1 MSASSPNGRSGTDRR
16 PARCLRSGGDG
27 SRNGT
32 TEERVYV
39 KKKKVPKSSTF
50 KRPSTREKLIELRTN
65 PDNWNRTQKEIAELL
80 GVTDRYVRELESDD
94 AFWEEVFARNKRN
107 AKGKDAAIWRAMTK
121 EAIDG
126 SFFQQKLYFEM
137 TGQYIQKQV
146 HQGDKNNPV
155 RVEGELTIKQL
166 IDRMSEDEIR
176 DRLEDMESAE
186 KRAKERPGK
195 KGN

>member
-1 MSASSPNGRSGTDRR
+1 VG
-16 PARCLRSGGDG
+16 
-27 SRNGT
+27 
-32 TEERVYV
+32 
-39 KKKKVPKSSTF
+39 KKKVCKSLQF
-50 KRPSTREKLIELRTN
+50 KKPNTREKLIELRTN
-65 PDNWNRTQKEIAELL
+65 PENWDMTQEQAGKLL
-80 GVTDRYVRELESDD
+80 GVTRQWVTKLESDD

-107 AKGKDAAIWRAMTK
+107 AKGKDAAIWRAMTR
-121 EAIDG
+121 EAIGG

-186 KRAKERPGK
+186 KRAGERPGK